1 MVPTKA
7 TAIAYSL
14 ALFAAVT
21 HADSG
26 EPTQGGVVPLPQT
39 RRSFFS
45 SLTADWSIWTNR
57 STEQWQRSKTDSALL
72 SLVVSFIAKPV

>member
-26 EPTQGGVVPLPQT
+26 EPTQGGVVPLPQS

-45 SLTADWSIWTNR
+45 SLTAD
-57 STEQWQRSKTDSALL
+57 
-72 SLVVSFIAKPV
+72 